1 MVSDLRINMENQMD
15 LYFQILETFIYF
27 GQLKKESTSSFVE
40 WSTKIKSFFF
50 FFLMNKT
57 LYKAQTQ
64 HPYTPV
70 KTGNKSCI
78 GQTPS

>member
-50 FFLMNKT
+50 FFLLN
-57 LYKAQTQ
+57 
-64 HPYTPV
+64 
-70 KTGNKSCI
+70 
-78 GQTPS
+78 

>member
-40 WSTKIKSFFF
+40 
-50 FFLMNKT
+50 
-57 LYKAQTQ
+57 
-64 HPYTPV
+64 
-70 KTGNKSCI
+70 
-78 GQTPS
+78 